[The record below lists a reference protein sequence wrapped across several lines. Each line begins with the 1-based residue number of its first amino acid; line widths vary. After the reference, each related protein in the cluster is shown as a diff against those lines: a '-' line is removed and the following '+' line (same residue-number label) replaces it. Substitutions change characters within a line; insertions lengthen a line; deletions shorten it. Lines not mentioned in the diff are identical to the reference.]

1 MYGPRQRST
10 ARSCWIG
17 SRLCTSPG
25 GVLKVVLVQWQR
37 VTTRIG
43 LARNSRPPL
52 PSGGRVIG
60 TSQGSNGASSA
71 AETCSAIR
79 PSTRPKRLTQ
89 CRNGG
94 SRRTLTRAQ
103 KSSTG
108 GGAPMSAARPRADRA
123 RRARRRAHGRIRTPH
138 SRRQAAARR
147 TACAVRREAALDT
160 STAHTRTENAAM
172 AALGAALGARAAREP
187 LFLAS
192 LSRW

>member
-123 RRARRRAHGRIRTPH
+123 RARGAVLTAGYARPIAGGKRLPAAQLAQCGGRRLSTPQQH
-138 SRRQAAARR
+138 THA
-147 TACAVRREAALDT
+147 EKALP
-160 STAHTRTENAAM
+160 M
-172 AALGAALGARAAREP
+172 AALRAALGARAARKP

>member
-25 GVLKVVLVQWQR
+25 GVPKVVLVQWHR
-37 VTTRIG
+37 VATRIG
-43 LARNSRPPL
+43 LARNDRPPL

-71 AETCSAIR
+71 AASGCAIR
-79 PSTRPKRLTQ
+79 PSTRPKRLTE
-89 CRNGG
+89 CRDGG
-94 SRRTLTRAQ
+94 GRRTLTRAQ

-123 RRARRRAHGRIRTPH
+123 RRARRRAHGQIRTPH
-138 SRRQAAARR
+138 SRRQAAAHR
-147 TACAVRREAALDT
+147 TACAVRRAAALDT
-160 STAHTRTENAAM
+160 STAHTRSERCHGRART
-172 AALGAALGARAAREP
+172 ALGARAVRDLLLLTP
-187 LFLAS
+187 LT
-192 LSRW
+192 WW